1 MSYTVFLE
9 AQGLVEPATLP
20 PKDEPELPQPQV
32 SEKKRR
38 IEMKKED
45 PEYEIDETDEETDE
59 RIQELEVCVFFLI
72 DILLVIAL
80 IECFFYGYTG

>member
-1 MSYTVFLE
+1 MSYTVFLQ

-45 PEYEIDETDEETDE
+45 PEYKIDEIDGETDEK
-59 RIQELEVCVFFLI
+59 IWKLEVCVFSL
-72 DILLVIAL
+72 
-80 IECFFYGYTG
+80 